1 MKKLFR
7 ATMAVGAIL
16 VGASQAQLTLDIY
29 EDYMTTPG
37 QTNVVILGYGTM
49 DTTTAGLPTYSSGGS
64 AYNFQPTLGNVILG
78 TDSTQ
83 NTLSYDTVIMPI
95 AFGSMDIDLNV
106 KTVATEG
113 SQVFGLNG
121 ANFILPDNYAGEF
134 LWGKV
139 TIQDT
144 TFADFGITETYANQ
158 RNDVLLNGE
167 LNVNV
172 IPEPG
177 SVLLLTGSVLA
188 LTTIRR
194 NKKLFANYRKLND
207 C

>member
-1 MKKLFR
+1 M
-7 ATMAVGAIL
+7 
-16 VGASQAQLTLDIY
+16 
-29 EDYMTTPG
+29 
-37 QTNVVILGYGTM
+37 
-49 DTTTAGLPTYSSGGS
+49 
-64 AYNFQPTLGNVILG
+64 
-78 TDSTQ
+78 
-83 NTLSYDTVIMPI
+83 
-95 AFGSMDIDLNV
+95 
-106 KTVATEG
+106 
-113 SQVFGLNG
+113 
-121 ANFILPDNYAGEF
+121 
-134 LWGKV
+134 
-139 TIQDT
+139 QDT

-158 RNDVLLNGE
+158 RNDVLLNEE